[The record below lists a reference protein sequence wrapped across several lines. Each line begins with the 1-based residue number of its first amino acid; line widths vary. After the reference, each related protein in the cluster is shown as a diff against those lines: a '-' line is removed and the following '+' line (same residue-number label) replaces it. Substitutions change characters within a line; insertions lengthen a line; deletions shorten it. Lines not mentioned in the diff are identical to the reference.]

1 METIINEALLADF
14 NKKLAKLNA
23 RAAKL
28 GMEQVSVS
36 VVETFEDVRGV
47 VGKDP
52 KPLAGY
58 RVMDGNK
65 ERWAVMMVRLNVE
78 GQAPKLNGYQFVA
91 TVDLRG
97 ENPVVRAVPFIEGVD
112 LTPFFSTD
120 CHCDHC
126 NSSRRRNDVLVVREI
141 ATGKL
146 MQIGRNCAADFFR
159 STDALQMLSVSES
172 IFGAYGNDDEDL
184 WGGVRAEPYVS
195 LTTLFAQAAAVVRKF
210 GWVSTRMAERDAT
223 LFPTRARV
231 WNNLFPWPQMP
242 VEDRVTPIEE
252 DYTVAAD
259 VVAWLM
265 AEFVGKPAHA
275 RSDFERNVVAVIE
288 GVDELPRA
296 RVRNL
301 NFLIWA
307 IDGYKRE
314 LEKRVQRQIDA
325 QRTKSSAHV
334 GTVGERTTF
343 SLTLR
348 FRKVFDSQFGRKA
361 LCKFT
366 EANGNTVI
374 WWGTSDAAFD
384 MKLDHEY
391 IVKATVK
398 AHGDRDGEA
407 QTEITRVSVVEGE
420 LVAA

>member
-23 RAAKL
+23 KAVKL
-28 GMEQVSVS
+28 GMEPVSVS
-36 VVETFEDVRGV
+36 VVETFEEVRGI
-47 VGKDP
+47 VGRDP

-58 RVMDGNK
+58 RVTVDGK
-65 ERWAVMMVRLNVE
+65 DRWAVVMVRLNVE
-78 GQAPKLNGYQFVA
+78 GSAPKLAGYEFVA

-97 ENPVVRAVPFIEGVD
+97 ENQVVRALPFVEGVD
-112 LTPFFSTD
+112 LPPFWSTD

-126 NSSRRRNDVLVVREI
+126 NSARRRNDVLVVREI
-141 ATGKL
+141 ETGKL
-146 MQIGRNCAADFFR
+146 LQIGRNCAADFFR
-159 STDALQMLSVSES
+159 STDALAALSVGEGV
-172 IFGAYGNDDEDL
+172 FGSYGCDDEES
-184 WGGVRAEPYVS
+184 WGSVRAEPYIS
-195 LTTLFAQAAAVVRKF
+195 LSSLFAQAAAVVRKF

-223 LFPTRARV
+223 LQSTRGRV
-231 WNNLFPWPQMP
+231 WANLFPWPKMP

-252 DYTVAAD
+252 DYAVAAD

-265 AEFVGKPAHA
+265 EAFVGKPEHA

-288 GVDELPRA
+288 GVDGLPRA

-301 NFLIWA
+301 NFLIWV

-325 QRTKSSAHV
+325 QRAKGSAHV